1 VKRDIL
7 LAYIALAAICIIW
20 GTTYLALRIAV
31 VNFPAFLFTA
41 LRQTIA
47 GVMLLAFGFFINKA
61 GWPSLKLV
69 VSQAIAGF
77 FMITLG
83 NGLVAWAE
91 MYIPSGIAAIICSL
105 MPMVVILMNIAINKE
120 EKPNVPIV
128 TGVMI
133 GMLGIVLIFSEH
145 LGDFSNSQYVTG
157 IIATLVAVLGWAGA
171 SIWMKK
177 QGSKSNIYYNAGLQM
192 FFGGL
197 WLYPLSLMYDDYSLI
212 SFTAGSVYPFI
223 YLVFIGSIVAY
234 LSYQYALR
242 KLPMTIV
249 SLYAYINPLVAAL
262 LGWLVLGEKLNSKI
276 GVAFLITVAGIYLV
290 NRGYQMLKEYRTE
303 LSQR

>member
-1 VKRDIL
+1 
-7 LAYIALAAICIIW
+7 
-20 GTTYLALRIAV
+20 
-31 VNFPAFLFTA
+31 
-41 LRQTIA
+41 
-47 GVMLLAFGFFINKA
+47 
-61 GWPSLKLV
+61 
-69 VSQAIAGF
+69 
-77 FMITLG
+77 
-83 NGLVAWAE
+83 
-91 MYIPSGIAAIICSL
+91 
-105 MPMVVILMNIAINKE
+105 
-120 EKPNVPIV
+120 
-128 TGVMI
+128 
-133 GMLGIVLIFSEH
+133 
-145 LGDFSNSQYVTG
+145 
-157 IIATLVAVLGWAGA
+157 
-171 SIWMKK
+171 
-177 QGSKSNIYYNAGLQM
+177 M